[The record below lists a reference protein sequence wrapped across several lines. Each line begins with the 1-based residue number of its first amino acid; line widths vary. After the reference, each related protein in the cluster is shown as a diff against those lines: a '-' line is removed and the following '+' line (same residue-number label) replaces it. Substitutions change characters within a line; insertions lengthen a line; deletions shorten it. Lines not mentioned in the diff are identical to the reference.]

1 MLNFWP
7 GPGVNLLAGAGV
19 FPRQLS
25 QILPGPGRAGGRDF
39 GRGPGRPL
47 ISISISV
54 PGLIFIIQSAR
65 GADGSLSER
74 AGDYERKNKN
84 LS

>member
-1 MLNFWP
+1 M
-7 GPGVNLLAGAGV
+7 LAGAGAGDC
-19 FPRQLS
+19 PRL
-25 QILPGPGRAGGRDF
+25 IPKFWPGPGRAGGRDF